1 MHDENNLRFND
12 SAQDDSMDSEYGE
25 QIDSGTRLA
34 GQELEMMD
42 LAQRNTGPS
51 RTRKGRE
58 VNQIEHLEDE
68 KRRIEDNIRAQRR

>member
-1 MHDENNLRFND
+1 
-12 SAQDDSMDSEYGE
+12 MDSEYGE

-34 GQELEMMD
+34 GQEMEMMD